1 MTIVITMAKLILAMA
16 LGFYLG
22 KKEVL
27 DANTVKK
34 VSSIIVTFTG
44 PAMVLGSV
52 ADMGGQS
59 LESVLTLLI
68 YGMICYACLPF
79 IGYLFGKLL
88 KVDKDLV
95 GTYMLTILLCN
106 NTFMGFPVVQS
117 LFGNDAVFLTA
128 VLHFAFNIMF
138 YTLGLAVIRKDG
150 ARTEMSKCCGKD
162 EQQMKSESKSFRWK
176 NLINPGTIAAI
187 AAMIIF
193 FGGLEVPAIIVQP
206 VTFVGALTMPLSM
219 ILIGANMSRYKM
231 KEVLGDWRIYLV
243 ALVRLLLLPV
253 LVYITASLVLTD
265 TRLVQ
270 IAAITFGMPV
280 AALVAMGT
288 AEYEKQG
295 KVGAIAVAF
304 TTICSMITIPI
315 WAILLGVSL

>member
-27 DANTVKK
+27 DAATVKK

-52 ADMGGQS
+52 TDMGGQS
-59 LESVLTLLI
+59 VESVLTLLI
-68 YGMICYACLPF
+68 YGLIVYACLPF
-79 IGYLFGKLL
+79 IGFLLGKVL
-88 KVDKDLV
+88 KVDRDLS

-117 LFGNDAVFLTA
+117 LFGNDAIFLTS

-150 ARTEMSKCCGKD
+150 KLTEMSQRYGNDGPTAVLIKNKF
-162 EQQMKSESKSFRWK
+162 QWK

-187 AAMIIF
+187 LAMIIF
-193 FGGLEVPAIIVQP
+193 FGGLKVPAVIAEP
-206 VTFVGALTMPLSM
+206 VSFVGALTMPLSM
-219 ILIGANMSRYKM
+219 ILIGANMSRYQL
-231 KEVLGDWRIYLV
+231 KEVMGDWRIYVV
-243 ALVRLLLLPV
+243 AVMRLILLPIIIY
-253 LVYITASLVLTD
+253 LTASLVFED
-265 TRLVQ
+265 IRLVQ
-270 IAAITFGMPV
+270 IATITFGMPV

-304 TTICSMITIPI
+304 TTICSMISIPL
-315 WAILLGVSL
+315 WAIILGVSF